1 MKIYNSLTRKKEEF
15 VPLTRKKEEFVPLEP
30 GKVSM
35 YVCGP
40 TVYNYFHIGNGRTFI
55 VFDTIRRYMEYRGY
69 EVNFVQNFTD
79 IDDKMINKA
88 NEENTTVK
96 EIGDKY
102 ICEYYKDA
110 DGLNIKRATT
120 NPRATEYISE
130 IIEFVSG
137 LIEKGYAY
145 EVNGDVYFRTKKF
158 EGYGQLIGQNLDDL
172 QAGARINVDERKED
186 PMDFAIWKAQK
197 PGEPAWE
204 CPWGLGRPGWHIE
217 CSCMAKNLLGDTIDI
232 HAGGMDLSFPHHEN
246 EIAQSELGR
255 PGWHIECSCM
265 AKNLLGDTIDIHAG
279 GMDLSFPHHENEIAQ
294 SEALTGKK
302 FANYWMHAAFLNVNN
317 QKMSKS
323 LNNFLTARDALKQ
336 YDADVIRFLM
346 LSGHYRI
353 QLNFSSELL
362 ESAKASVERLYNAIG
377 NLENLILEVK
387 NEKMTDEE
395 VKYLESLGTYRQRYI
410 EKMDDDFN
418 TADAISVLFDLIRD
432 INSNVGINSSKELCE
447 KALELIRELVLPLG
461 ILQKTTKGNLEVE
474 IEALIAERQQA
485 RKDKNFALADKIR
498 DELKARG
505 IELLDTPQGVRWK
518 KVD

>member
-1 MKIYNSLTRKKEEF
+1 MKIYNS
-15 VPLTRKKEEFVPLEP
+15 LTRKKEEFVPLEP

-130 IIEFVSG
+130 IIDFVSG

-217 CSCMAKNLLGDTIDI
+217 CSCMAKKLLGDTIDI
-232 HAGGMDLSFPHHEN
+232 HAGGMDL
-246 EIAQSELGR
+246 A
-255 PGWHIECSCM
+255 
-265 AKNLLGDTIDIHAG
+265 
-279 GMDLSFPHHENEIAQ
+279 FPHHENEIAQ

-323 LNNFLTARDALKQ
+323 LNNFLTARDALKE

-353 QLNFSSELL
+353 QLNFSNDLL

-377 NLENLILEVK
+377 NLENLISEVK

-395 VKYLESLGTYRQRYI
+395 IKYLESLDAYRQRYI

-447 KALELIRELVLPLG
+447 KALELIRELGLPLG
-461 ILQKTTKGNLEVE
+461 ILQKTTKGDLEAE
-474 IEALIAERQQA
+474 SEALIAERQQA
-485 RKDKNFALADKIR
+485 RKDRNFALADKIR
-498 DELKARG
+498 DELKAKG

>member
-1 MKIYNSLTRKKEEF
+1 MKIFNS
-15 VPLTRKKEEFVPLEP
+15 LTRKKEEFVPLEP
-30 GKVSM
+30 GKVKM

-40 TVYNYFHIGNGRTFI
+40 TVYNFFHIGNGRTFI

-69 EVNFVQNFTD
+69 EVEYVQNFTD

-88 NEENTTVK
+88 NEEGTTVK

-110 DGLNIKRATT
+110 DGLNIKRATI
-120 NPRATEYISE
+120 NPRATEFITD
-130 IIEFVSG
+130 IIKFVKG

-158 EGYGQLIGQNLDDL
+158 EGYGQLIGQNLEDL

-197 PGEPAWE
+197 PGEPAWQS
-204 CPWGLGRPGWHIE
+204 PWGPGRPGWHIE
-217 CSCMAKNLLGDTIDI
+217 CSCMAK
-232 HAGGMDLSFPHHEN
+232 
-246 EIAQSELGR
+246 
-255 PGWHIECSCM
+255 
-265 AKNLLGDTIDIHAG
+265 KLLGDTIDIHAG

-302 FANYWMHAAFLNVNN
+302 FANYWMHSAFLNVNN

-323 LNNFLTARDALKQ
+323 LNNFLTARDALKE

-353 QLNFSSELL
+353 QLNFSTELL
-362 ESAKASVERLYNAIG
+362 DSAKASVERLYNAIG
-377 NLENLILEVK
+377 NLESLIGEVK
-387 NEKMTDEE
+387 LEAMTEEEK
-395 VKYLESLGTYRQRYI
+395 KYLENLDSYRQRYI

-418 TADAISVLFDLIRD
+418 TADAISVLFDLARD
-432 INSNVGINSSKELCE
+432 INTNVTINSSKELCQ
-447 KALELIRELVLPLG
+447 KALDIIRELGMPLG
-461 ILQKTTKGNLEVE
+461 ILQKTTKVSLEEEV
-474 IEALIAERQQA
+474 EALIQA
-485 RKDKNFALADKIR
+485 RQDARKNRDFALADKIR
-498 DELKARG
+498 DDLKARG
-505 IELLDTPQGVRWK
+505 IILEDTPQGVRWK
-518 KVD
+518 KAD

>member
-15 VPLTRKKEEFVPLEP
+15 VPIVP
-30 GKVSM
+30 GKISM

-145 EVNGDVYFRTKKF
+145 EVNGDVYFRTKNF

-204 CPWGLGRPGWHIE
+204 CPWG
-217 CSCMAKNLLGDTIDI
+217 
-232 HAGGMDLSFPHHEN
+232 
-246 EIAQSELGR
+246 LGR

-353 QLNFSSELL
+353 QLNFSSDLL

-377 NLENLILEVK
+377 NLENLISEVK
-387 NEKMTDEE
+387 NEKITDEE
-395 VKYLESLGTYRQRYI
+395 VKYLESLGSYRQRYI

-447 KALELIRELVLPLG
+447 KALELIRELGLPLG
-461 ILQKTTKGNLEVE
+461 ILQKTTKGSLEAE

-485 RKDKNFALADKIR
+485 RKDRNFALADKIR

>member
-15 VPLTRKKEEFVPLEP
+15 VPLEP
-30 GKVSM
+30 GKIKM

-69 EVNFVQNFTD
+69 EVKFIQNFTD

-88 NEENTTVK
+88 NEESTTVK

-110 DGLNIKRATT
+110 DGLNIKRATI

-158 EGYGQLIGQNLDDL
+158 EGYGQLIGQNLEDL

-217 CSCMAKNLLGDTIDI
+217 CSCMAKKLLGDTIDI
-232 HAGGMDLSFPHHEN
+232 HAGGMDL
-246 EIAQSELGR
+246 A
-255 PGWHIECSCM
+255 
-265 AKNLLGDTIDIHAG
+265 
-279 GMDLSFPHHENEIAQ
+279 FPHHENEIAQ

-353 QLNFSSELL
+353 QLNFSNDLL

-377 NLENLILEVK
+377 NLENLISEVK

-395 VKYLESLGTYRQRYI
+395 VKYIESLDAYRQRYI

-447 KALELIRELVLPLG
+447 KALELIRELGLPLG
-461 ILQKTTKGNLEVE
+461 ILQKTTKGTLEEEV
-474 IEALIAERQQA
+474 EALIAERQQA
-485 RKDKNFALADKIR
+485 RKDRNFALADKIR

>member
-15 VPLTRKKEEFVPLEP
+15 IPLNP

-120 NPRATEYISE
+120 NPRATEYIDE
-130 IIEFVSG
+130 IIKFVSG

-158 EGYGQLIGQNLDDL
+158 AGYGQLIGQNLEDL

-232 HAGGMDLSFPHHEN
+232 HAGGMDL
-246 EIAQSELGR
+246 A
-255 PGWHIECSCM
+255 
-265 AKNLLGDTIDIHAG
+265 
-279 GMDLSFPHHENEIAQ
+279 FPHHENEIAQ
-294 SEALTGKK
+294 SEALTGRK

-323 LNNFLTARDALKQ
+323 LNNFLTARDALKE

-353 QLNFSSELL
+353 QLNFSNELL
-362 ESAKASVERLYNAIG
+362 ESAKASIERLYNAIG
-377 NLENLILEVK
+377 NLENLISEVK
-387 NEKMTDEE
+387 VEKMNDEE
-395 VKYLESLGTYRQRYI
+395 VKYLESLDAYRQRYI

-432 INSNVGINSSKELCE
+432 INSNIGINSSKELCE
-447 KALELIRELVLPLG
+447 KALELIRELGLPLG
-461 ILQKTTKGNLEVE
+461 ILQKTTKANLEEE

-485 RKDKNFALADKIR
+485 RKDRNFALADKIR
-498 DELKARG
+498 DELKAKG

-518 KVD
+518 KID

>member
-1 MKIYNSLTRKKEEF
+1 MKIYNS
-15 VPLTRKKEEFVPLEP
+15 LTRKKEEFVPLEP

-96 EIGDKY
+96 DIGDKY

-130 IIEFVSG
+130 IIDFVSG

-217 CSCMAKNLLGDTIDI
+217 CSCMAKKLLGDTIDI
-232 HAGGMDLSFPHHEN
+232 HAGGMDL
-246 EIAQSELGR
+246 A
-255 PGWHIECSCM
+255 
-265 AKNLLGDTIDIHAG
+265 
-279 GMDLSFPHHENEIAQ
+279 FPHHENEIAQ

-323 LNNFLTARDALKQ
+323 LNNFLTARDALKE

-353 QLNFSSELL
+353 QLNFSNELL

-377 NLENLILEVK
+377 NLENLISEVK

-395 VKYLESLGTYRQRYI
+395 IKYLESLDAYRQRYI

-432 INSNVGINSSKELCE
+432 TNSNIGINSSKELCE
-447 KALELIRELVLPLG
+447 KALELIRELGLPLG
-461 ILQKTTKGNLEVE
+461 ILQKTTKGDLEAEV
-474 IEALIAERQQA
+474 EALIAERQQA
-485 RKDKNFALADKIR
+485 RKDRNFALADKIR

>member
-1 MKIYNSLTRKKEEF
+1 MKIYNS
-15 VPLTRKKEEFVPLEP
+15 LTRKKEEFVPLEP

-130 IIEFVSG
+130 IIDFVSG

-217 CSCMAKNLLGDTIDI
+217 CSCMAKKLLGDTIDI
-232 HAGGMDLSFPHHEN
+232 HAGGMDL
-246 EIAQSELGR
+246 A
-255 PGWHIECSCM
+255 
-265 AKNLLGDTIDIHAG
+265 
-279 GMDLSFPHHENEIAQ
+279 FPHHENEIAQ

-323 LNNFLTARDALKQ
+323 LNNFLTARDALKE

-353 QLNFSSELL
+353 QLNFSNDLL

-377 NLENLILEVK
+377 NLENLISEVK

-395 VKYLESLGTYRQRYI
+395 VRYLESLDAYRQRYI

-447 KALELIRELVLPLG
+447 KALELIRELGLPLG
-461 ILQKTTKGNLEVE
+461 ILQKTTKGDLEDE

-485 RKDKNFALADKIR
+485 RKDRNFALADKIR
-498 DELKARG
+498 DDLKAKG

-518 KVD
+518 KID

>member
-15 VPLTRKKEEFVPLEP
+15 VPLKP

-204 CPWGLGRPGWHIE
+204 SPWG
-217 CSCMAKNLLGDTIDI
+217 
-232 HAGGMDLSFPHHEN
+232 
-246 EIAQSELGR
+246 LGR

-447 KALELIRELVLPLG
+447 KALELIRELGLPLG

>member
-15 VPLTRKKEEFVPLEP
+15 VPLKP

-120 NPRATEYISE
+120 NPRATEYINE
-130 IIEFVSG
+130 IIDFVSG

-217 CSCMAKNLLGDTIDI
+217 CSCMAKKLLGDTIDI
-232 HAGGMDLSFPHHEN
+232 HAGGMDL
-246 EIAQSELGR
+246 A
-255 PGWHIECSCM
+255 
-265 AKNLLGDTIDIHAG
+265 
-279 GMDLSFPHHENEIAQ
+279 FPHHENEIAQ

-323 LNNFLTARDALKQ
+323 LNNFLTARDALKE

-353 QLNFSSELL
+353 QLNFSNELL

-377 NLENLILEVK
+377 NLENLISEVK

-395 VKYLESLGTYRQRYI
+395 IKYLESLDAYRQRYI

-432 INSNVGINSSKELCE
+432 TNSNIGINSSKELCE
-447 KALELIRELVLPLG
+447 KALELIRELGLPLG
-461 ILQKTTKGNLEVE
+461 ILQKTTKGDLEAEV
-474 IEALIAERQQA
+474 EALIAERQQA
-485 RKDKNFALADKIR
+485 RKDRNFALADKIR
-498 DELKARG
+498 YELKARG

>member
-15 VPLTRKKEEFVPLEP
+15 VPLEP
-30 GKVSM
+30 GKVNM

-88 NEENTTVK
+88 NEEHTTVK

-102 ICEYYKDA
+102 IDEYYKDA

-158 EGYGQLIGQNLDDL
+158 ESYGQLIGQNLDDL
-172 QAGARINVDERKED
+172 RSGARINVDERKED
-186 PMDFAIWKAQK
+186 PVDFAIWKAQK

-204 CPWGLGRPGWHIE
+204 SPWGLGRPGWHIE
-217 CSCMAKNLLGDTIDI
+217 CSCMAKKLLGETIDI
-232 HAGGMDLSFPHHEN
+232 HAGGMDL
-246 EIAQSELGR
+246 A
-255 PGWHIECSCM
+255 
-265 AKNLLGDTIDIHAG
+265 
-279 GMDLSFPHHENEIAQ
+279 FPHHENEIAQ

-302 FANYWMHAAFLNVNN
+302 FANYWMHSAFLNVNN

-323 LNNFLTARDALKQ
+323 LNNFLTARDALKK

-353 QLNFSSELL
+353 QLNFSEDLL
-362 ESAKASVERLYNAIG
+362 ESAKSSVERLYNAVG
-377 NLENLILEVK
+377 NLENLISEVK
-387 NEKMTDEE
+387 VDEMTKDEQE
-395 VKYLESLGTYRQRYI
+395 YLNSLDAYRQRYI

-418 TADAISVLFDLIRD
+418 TDYAISVLFDLIRD

-447 KALELIRELVLPLG
+447 KALELIRELGSPLG
-461 ILQKTTKGNLEVE
+461 ILQKTTKGNLEEE

-485 RKDKNFALADKIR
+485 RKDRNFALADKIR
-498 DELKARG
+498 DDLKGRG

>member
-1 MKIYNSLTRKKEEF
+1 
-15 VPLTRKKEEFVPLEP
+15 
-30 GKVSM
+30 
-35 YVCGP
+35 
-40 TVYNYFHIGNGRTFI
+40 
-55 VFDTIRRYMEYRGY
+55 
-69 EVNFVQNFTD
+69 
-79 IDDKMINKA
+79 MINKA

-120 NPRATEYISE
+120 NPRATEYIDE
-130 IIEFVSG
+130 IIKFVSG

-158 EGYGQLIGQNLDDL
+158 AGYGQLIGQNLEDL

-232 HAGGMDLSFPHHEN
+232 HAGGMDL
-246 EIAQSELGR
+246 A
-255 PGWHIECSCM
+255 
-265 AKNLLGDTIDIHAG
+265 
-279 GMDLSFPHHENEIAQ
+279 FPHHENEIAQ
-294 SEALTGKK
+294 SEALTGRK

-377 NLENLILEVK
+377 NLENLISEVK

-395 VKYLESLGTYRQRYI
+395 VKYLESLDAYRQRYI

-447 KALELIRELVLPLG
+447 KALELIRELGLPLG
-461 ILQKTTKGNLEVE
+461 ILQKTTKGNLEAE

-485 RKDKNFALADKIR
+485 RKDRNFALADKIR

>member
-15 VPLTRKKEEFVPLEP
+15 VPIVP
-30 GKVSM
+30 GKISM

-102 ICEYYKDA
+102 IAEYYKDA

-145 EVNGDVYFRTKKF
+145 EVDGDVYFRTKKF
-158 EGYGQLIGQNLDDL
+158 EGYGQLIGQNLEDL
-172 QAGARINVDERKED
+172 RSGARINVDERKED
-186 PMDFAIWKAQK
+186 PVDFAIWKAQK
-197 PGEPAWE
+197 TGEPGWE
-204 CPWGLGRPGWHIE
+204 SPWGVGRPGWHIE
-217 CSCMAKNLLGDTIDI
+217 CSCMAKKLLG
-232 HAGGMDLSFPHHEN
+232 E
-246 EIAQSELGR
+246 
-255 PGWHIECSCM
+255 
-265 AKNLLGDTIDIHAG
+265 TIDIHAG

-294 SEALTGKK
+294 SEALTGKR

-353 QLNFSSELL
+353 QLNFSNDLL

-377 NLENLILEVK
+377 NLENLISEVK
-387 NEKMTDEE
+387 VNEMTEDEAR
-395 VKYLESLGTYRQRYI
+395 YLNSLDSYRQRYI

-418 TADAISVLFDLIRD
+418 TADAISALFDLIRD

-447 KALELIRELVLPLG
+447 KSLELIRELGSPLG
-461 ILQKTTKGNLEVE
+461 ILQKTTKGNLEEE
-474 IEALIAERQQA
+474 IEVLIAERQQA
-485 RKDKNFALADKIR
+485 RKDRNFALADKIR
-498 DELKARG
+498 DDLKAKG

-518 KVD
+518 KID